1 MSSRQTAKK
10 KKRASYRPIVASPSK
25 SKVIEDVPADDP
37 GRVCAEAETTEA
49 SPEVSS
55 VKASRR
61 ARLSRAERREEARQ
75 RRDAWVEHREARR
88 AAGER
93 VGLVDRWR
101 IKWSLPARQ
110 TLVLFSRLLGWAAYV
125 IIAYI
130 VLQMLC
136 LSFFPLLGGFL
147 LRVTAAGVNNDMS
160 YFIAAFV
167 VPMAF
172 MVILVALLVWTILCR
187 TWSWLNR
194 QIREFRVNLGL

>member
-10 KKRASYRPIVASPSK
+10 KKRASYRPIVAPPSK

-37 GRVCAEAETTEA
+37 GRVYAEAETP
-49 SPEVSS
+49 SP
-55 VKASRR
+55 KTSRR

-110 TLVLFSRLLGWAAYV
+110 TLVLLFRLFGWAAYV

>member
-10 KKRASYRPIVASPSK
+10 KKRASYRPIVAPPSK
-25 SKVIEDVPADDP
+25 SKVTEDVRADDP
-37 GRVCAEAETTEA
+37 GRVYAEAET
-49 SPEVSS
+49 SS

-110 TLVLFSRLLGWAAYV
+110 TLVLFSRLFGWAAYV

-130 VLQMLC
+130 VLQILC